1 MITLE
6 NHLGKID
13 ICENYFRKLIG
24 NAATSCFGVAA
35 MSDGNMKQGIRSK
48 VFSKRSYIDQGV
60 VVTKEDNG
68 ISIDLHIVV
77 TYGLNIRAVVNSI
90 DEKVRYSVE
99 EATGIKVNK
108 VNVFVDNLKD
118 E

>member
-24 NAATSCFGVAA
+24 NAATSCFGVAG
-35 MSDGNMKQGIRSK
+35 MSDGNVQQGIRSK
-48 VFSKRSYIDQGV
+48 VFSKRSYIDKGV
-60 VVTKEDNG
+60 VVNKDNDG

-77 TYGLNIRAVVNSI
+77 TYGLNIRAVVKSI

-99 EATGIKVNK
+99 EATGIRVNK
-108 VNVFVDNLKD
+108 VNVFVDGLKG

>member
-13 ICENYFRKLIG
+13 ICEDYFRKLIG
-24 NAATSCFGVAA
+24 NATTSCFGVAG
-35 MSDGNMKQGIRSK
+35 MSDGNVQQGIRSK
-48 VFSKRSYIDQGV
+48 LSKRSYIDQGV
-60 VVTKEDNG
+60 VVTKDNYG
-68 ISIDLHIVV
+68 ISVDLHIVV
-77 TYGLNIRAVVNSI
+77 TYGINIREVVKSI
-90 DEKVRYSVE
+90 DEKVRYCVE
-99 EATGIKVNK
+99 EATGICVNN

>member
-24 NAATSCFGVAA
+24 SAATSCFGVAG
-35 MSDGNMKQGIRSK
+35 MSDGNVQQGIRSK
-48 VFSKRSYIDQGV
+48 VFSKRSYIDKGV
-60 VVTKEDNG
+60 VVNKDNDG

-77 TYGLNIRAVVNSI
+77 TYGVNIRAIVKSI
-90 DEKVRYSVE
+90 DEKVRYCVE
-99 EATGIKVNK
+99 DATGIKVNK
-108 VNVFVDNLKD
+108 VNVFVDGLKG

>member
-13 ICENYFRKLIG
+13 ICENYFRKIIG
-24 NAATSCFGVAA
+24 NAATSCFGVVA
-35 MSDGNMKQGIRSK
+35 MSDGNVKQGIRSR

-60 VVTKEDNG
+60 VVIKDNYG
-68 ISIDLHIVV
+68 ISIGLHIVV
-77 TYGLNIRAVVNSI
+77 TFGLNIREVVRSI

-99 EATGIKVNK
+99 ELTGIKVNN
-108 VNVFVDNLKD
+108 VNVFVDGLKD

>member
-24 NAATSCFGVAA
+24 NATTSCFGVAG
-35 MSDGNMKQGIRSK
+35 MSDGNVQQGIRSK

-77 TYGLNIRAVVNSI
+77 TYGLNIREVVKSI